1 MTCRAVPHNRA
12 RRATAM
18 AGFETNRFIIEAARI
33 PIRTPEKVFFDI
45 TTAIGPLIDAHLCNS
60 EKMALYQHFVTRGW
74 YTRERALDRVI
85 FPLAERD
92 HLKRVFEVLDW
103 MAPPLTPRLFD
114 ELGRWMASAFV
125 Q

>member
-1 MTCRAVPHNRA
+1 MN
-12 RRATAM
+12 
-18 AGFETNRFIIEAARI
+18 GFESNRLIIEAARI
-33 PIRTPEKVFFDI
+33 PTRTEEEVFSHI
-45 TTAIGPLIDAHLCNS
+45 TMAVGPLIDAHLCDS
-60 EKMALYQHFVTRGW
+60 EKMALYQHFVTRGL
-74 YTRERALDRVI
+74 YTREKALDRVI

-114 ELGRWMASAFV
+114 ELGKWMASAFV